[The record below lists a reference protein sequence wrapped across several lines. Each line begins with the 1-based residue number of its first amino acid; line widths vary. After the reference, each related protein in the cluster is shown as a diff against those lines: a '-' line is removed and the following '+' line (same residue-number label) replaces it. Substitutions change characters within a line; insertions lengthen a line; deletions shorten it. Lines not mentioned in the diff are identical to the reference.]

1 MGNKVLKSHH
11 DLSAYTILKL
21 ATSHVRLETEQ
32 SESMTWNLQNL
43 CALIY
48 LCKSGEITLYVK
60 LLFKLINLTL

>member
-32 SESMTWNLQNL
+32 SESMTRNLQNL

-48 LCKSGEITLYVK
+48 LCKSGEITL
-60 LLFKLINLTL
+60 

>member
-11 DLSAYTILKL
+11 DLSTYTILKL

-32 SESMTWNLQNL
+32 PESMTWNLKNL

-48 LCKSGEITLYVK
+48 LYTSGKILLYAKVR
-60 LLFKLINLTL
+60 FS